1 MEDNSI
7 CKNILGCPEP
17 GFYGSD
23 CSMPCPDLHCRYCHL
38 ETGACQGCEPGY
50 HGHHCELSNFFCFEN
65 TKYSYTK
72 TCFYKDET
80 FKLIPLL
87 TNSSIL
93 SFTPYHCL
101 LRKTIYVNAYF
112 YALYNAY
119 NILQFVSL
127 HVLSNIIWYMHDI
140 LFKQNVMK
148 NTSELNVDIFV
159 DIAKFATIQLKPV
172 WMDVNQGSK
181 EIIAC

>member
-50 HGHHCELSNFFCFEN
+50 HGHNCDLSNFFCFEN

-72 TCFYKDET
+72 TCFNKDET
-80 FKLIPLL
+80 FKLIH
-87 TNSSIL
+87 TFMRFTMHIIYYNSSASMYCQIL
-93 SFTPYHCL
+93 YDICMIYYLNRMLWRTP
-101 LRKTIYVNAYF
+101 R
-112 YALYNAY
+112 
-119 NILQFVSL
+119 S
-127 HVLSNIIWYMHDI
+127 
-140 LFKQNVMK
+140 
-148 NTSELNVDIFV
+148 
-159 DIAKFATIQLKPV
+159 
-172 WMDVNQGSK
+172 WM
-181 EIIAC
+181 